1 MSGTSAVSM
10 KGTEVLNPQ
19 CISLWSLWRIIPMSL
34 CPAVEMRITCSEA
47 LTHPG
52 RTMAEKRQEPMDLVK
67 DFQEYLSQQTRHV
80 NMISGSVDE
89 EKEPRDLQAGM
100 CEDEHAGLER
110 ASIEVS
116 LDNAALAAG
125 FERTDDGKLK
135 CRYCNYGSRGIQ
147 RLIEHIRIHTGEKPH
162 RCHLCPFA
170 SAYERHLES
179 HMRSHTGEKPYRCDL
194 CSFRCSD
201 RSNLS
206 HHRRRR
212 HKVFSTKLVH
222 HSSLASKK
230 ILKSSSSV
238 AYGHPNLVSLSPPS
252 MVVQQTTNGFP
263 SLHTEPY
270 EDQADVRS
278 IGMSTDSH
286 SYGLAELPPQ
296 EQDTDS
302 SFRDEKPI
310 LVGFPSVSAA
320 QPPSAST
327 PELHSHSTNS
337 SQPSTPAAASAAACD
352 QTSSKPPEMLYTCL
366 HCQMYFADNILYTI
380 HMGCHG
386 YEKPFQCNVCGY
398 KCTDKYDFAC
408 HFTQGHHQ

>member
-1 MSGTSAVSM
+1 
-10 KGTEVLNPQ
+10 
-19 CISLWSLWRIIPMSL
+19 
-34 CPAVEMRITCSEA
+34 MRITHSVR
-47 LTHPG
+47 HRG
-52 RTMAEKRQEPMDLVK
+52 QTMDEKQQEPLDLVK
-67 DFQEYLSQQTRHV
+67 DFQEYLNQQTHHV

-89 EKEPRDLQAGM
+89 EKEPDDLQAAVG
-100 CEDEHAGLER
+100 EDEQTGLEH

-116 LDNAALAAG
+116 LDDGALANS

-179 HMRSHTGEKPYRCDL
+179 HMRSHTGEKPYKCDL

-212 HKVFSTKLVH
+212 HKVLSTRVAH

-230 ILKSSSSV
+230 ILKRSSSL
-238 AYGHPNLVSLSPPS
+238 AYSRRHLISLSPPS
-252 MVVQQTTNGFP
+252 MVVQKHLNGFP
-263 SLHTEPY
+263 SLH
-270 EDQADVRS
+270 ADVYENLAKAHS
-278 IGMSTDSH
+278 AAVNANVQPLILDNPLDQLST
-286 SYGLAELPPQ
+286 LAGQLANLPSQDPHCSAPE
-296 EQDTDS
+296 EQDEELS
-302 SFRDEKPI
+302 CREEKPMLI
-310 LVGFPSVSAA
+310 SPLPGLPSASSAH
-320 QPPSAST
+320 PPSAST
-327 PELHSHSTNS
+327 PDLHSQSTNS
-337 SQPSTPAAASAAACD
+337 VSYSQPGTPVPASTSASA
-352 QTSSKPPEMLYTCL
+352 QTSSNPPETLYSCM

-386 YEKPFQCNVCGY
+386 YDKPFQCNVCG
-398 KCTDKYDFAC
+398 CQCRDQYDFAC
-408 HFTQGHHQ
+408 HFARGHNQP